1 MAVEHRRLDFDP
13 DLVREVALE
22 LSSLEGPLLPILHAL
37 NDRFGCVD
45 RRAIPIVAD
54 VLNLSRADVHGVVT
68 FYHDFR
74 HEPAGGHVIKICQ
87 AESCQSMGSDQIRMA
102 MEEALGIRLGQTT
115 PDGRV
120 TLEAVYCLGL
130 CATSP
135 TALIDG
141 EVHARLDPRRAAAL
155 AMEARA

>member
-1 MAVEHRRLDFDP
+1 MAREHRYLDFDA
-13 DLVREVALE
+13 DLVRTIATE
-22 LSSLEGPLLPILHAL
+22 LKPLEGPLLPILHAL

-54 VLNLSRADVHGVVT
+54 VLNLSRADVHGVT
-68 FYHDFR
+68 SFYHDFR
-74 HEPAGGHVIKICQ
+74 HERAGQHVIKLCQ
-87 AESCQSMGSDQIRMA
+87 AESCQSMGSDSIRTA
-102 MEEALGIRLGQTT
+102 METALGIRLGETT

-135 TALIDG
+135 AALIDG
-141 EVHARLDPRRAAAL
+141 EVHARLDPVRAAAL
-155 AMEARA
+155 ATEARA